1 MMKVGILGGTFDPPH
16 NGHLII
22 AQEVLSSLQL
32 NEVWFMPTNTPPHK
46 ADAKSRG
53 EDRLEMVKLA
63 IADNEC
69 FKLQPIEFERSGP
82 SYTYD
87 TIAILKEK
95 YPNAE
100 FYFIIGADMVEYLPK
115 WYRIDELVHD
125 VHFVG
130 VKRPKFKIVSRYNVI
145 EVEVPQFDM
154 SSSEL
159 RRRFKNNQNTKYFL
173 PDAVREYIEEK
184 NLYGSSESI
193 SPCKRTADR

>member
-95 YPNAE
+95 YPKAE
-100 FYFIIGADMVEYLPK
+100 FYFIIGADMVEYLLK

-130 VKRPKFKIVSRYNVI
+130 VKRPKYKIVSRYNVI
-145 EVEVPQFDM
+145 EVEVPQFDI

-184 NLYGSSESI
+184 NLYGSNESI